1 MVVCQV
7 LLSYFNRFAVAEDA
21 TNVPLARIALWG
33 FKNIYRQVAQLGTL
47 SCPTSTAKF
56 GNLTVDVFGQA
67 TSVFLLSDSFPC
79 KYLPR
84 HCKRNA

>member
-1 MVVCQV
+1 MVVCLV
-7 LLSYFNRFAVAEDA
+7 PLSYFNRFAVAEGV

-33 FKNIYRQVAQLGTL
+33 FKNIYCHVAQLGTL
-47 SCPTSTAKF
+47 SCPTSIAKF

-67 TSVFLLSDSFPC
+67 TSVFLLSDSFPYKC
-79 KYLPR
+79 LPR